1 MYNRYCVVTV
11 NRVERLAAALR
22 KGEKMNS
29 EKVAISVQKSALR
42 KQIEALEER
51 EREIHLHEE
60 DAHHINS
67 NELPALKDGVNPSAV
82 NYVAGQSKGYVDGFR
97 AAINTIVLALT
108 SEYREI
114 PMTESELYMIIELGE
129 MKERAWLKNRKDEEM
144 LEKQGWKQESEGFVL
159 FWAKKD
165 HAEDEDDRNQNNDR
179 NAKNL

>member
-1 MYNRYCVVTV
+1 
-11 NRVERLAAALR
+11 
-22 KGEKMNS
+22 MNS
-29 EKVAISVQKSALR
+29 EKVAINVQKSALR

-97 AAINTIVLALT
+97 AAINTIVLALS

-114 PMTESELYMIIELGE
+114 PMTESELYMIIGLGE

-144 LEKQGWKQESEGFVL
+144 LEKQGWKQEYEGFVP
-159 FWAKKD
+159 FWVKKE
-165 HAEDEDDRNQNNDR
+165 HAEGEYDGES
-179 NAKNL
+179 